1 MCSRLALH
9 MATSPTRGVPC
20 LPHIHPPPW
29 QQAVFGFFECLS
41 QGLLTFIYIYMSP
54 FQSAR
59 GDIFL
64 RLGGVRRS
72 NPGWGWG
79 WGWESGQMGP
89 RTRVLLYS
97 GLNGENSSTPELT
110 MGSPEP
116 PPPPRVGGEPLLPSL
131 EKSPVPLKL
140 KFLRSICVRG
150 GSYLGV
156 GPRLAK
162 GRLTLGV
169 AHGEGLRVYRRGVVL
184 PFFAIWL

>member
-1 MCSRLALH
+1 MHRPPLELLPPLPLKRKAPLKEGSRCQRVNLDMWGHDSRRAMCSRLALH

-97 GLNGENSSTPELT
+97 GLNGENSSTPKLT
-110 MGSPEP
+110 MGSLEP
-116 PPPPRVGGEPLLPSL
+116 PPPGWVGNPSF
-131 EKSPVPLKL
+131 PVLKNPQCH
-140 KFLRSICVRG
+140 FN
-150 GSYLGV
+150 
-156 GPRLAK
+156 
-162 GRLTLGV
+162 
-169 AHGEGLRVYRRGVVL
+169 
-184 PFFAIWL
+184 